1 MIGPVF
7 EGRRSMIF
15 PSLALK
21 PARFPRNRLAPPLI
35 VLLLGCSALAAP
47 AHAGW
52 LFGGDDDAKKP
63 AEASSQ
69 PAAVKAPATDIEGNV
84 AQARMLRLAGNY
96 EEAVHHLSQ
105 LMLVASDDPR
115 VLGEYG
121 KTLAQMGRAQDA
133 VQFLTRAQQL
143 NNTDWTFYSALGVA
157 YDQLGDQAQAQAAYQ
172 HALTLRPGEASVLN
186 NYALSRLLAH
196 DPETARKLA
205 DQARAAGGETDPK
218 IKRNLAMIAE
228 LAPTTATAEKT
239 AAAEPVTAQPAK
251 AQVAQAQPAKPQ
263 PPAAEPAP
271 APTMPVHVAAMT
283 KAEPAKFEPVKAEPA
298 KAAPRALTGTANAG
312 AHPFVSVP
320 ATAPRS
326 AAIDISDA
334 PKPVQPQGVV
344 MQKVPVDPLAG
355 PVHTAA
361 RAPHV
366 AEAKTEATPKTDAPK
381 AVAKADNKPVVKAAS
396 AEPAHKPDTKAEAKP
411 APVKANTAKP
421 QVTKAETAPAKTAQA
436 KPAKSIKDTVPA
448 LRLSANAY

>member
-1 MIGPVF
+1 
-7 EGRRSMIF
+7 
-15 PSLALK
+15 
-21 PARFPRNRLAPPLI
+21 
-35 VLLLGCSALAAP
+35 
-47 AHAGW
+47 
-52 LFGGDDDAKKP
+52 
-63 AEASSQ
+63 
-69 PAAVKAPATDIEGNV
+69 
-84 AQARMLRLAGNY
+84 MLRLAGNY

-239 AAAEPVTAQPAK
+239 AAAEPVTAQPVK

-263 PPAAEPAP
+263 PSAAEPAP
-271 APTMPVHVAAMT
+271 APTMPVHVATMAKAEPA

-298 KAAPRALTGTANAG
+298 KAAPRALTATANA
-312 AHPFVSVP
+312 AARPFVSVP

-355 PVHTAA
+355 PVHAAA

-366 AEAKTEATPKTDAPK
+366 VEAKTEA
-381 AVAKADNKPVVKAAS
+381 KAAS
-396 AEPAHKPDTKAEAKP
+396 AGPAPKPDVKADTVKPQAGKLAAKP
-411 APVKANTAKP
+411 DEVKKEAAQKDPRP
-421 QVTKAETAPAKTAQA
+421 QVAKAETAPVKAAQAKTAQA